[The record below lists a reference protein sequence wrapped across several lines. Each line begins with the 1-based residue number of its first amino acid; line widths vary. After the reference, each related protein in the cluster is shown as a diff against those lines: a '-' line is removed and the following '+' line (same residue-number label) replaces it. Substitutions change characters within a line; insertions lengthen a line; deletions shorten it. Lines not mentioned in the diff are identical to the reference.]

1 MMLRTSTEMRWMEEL
16 TSLMLSMGKILMKTS
31 MKMLILVLEI
41 CNRNWPSRWKRTSC
55 KTQLSSL
62 MSQKKNGKSR
72 LRK

>member
-1 MMLRTSTEMRWMEEL
+1 
-16 TSLMLSMGKILMKTS
+16 MKTS